1 MEPPEDVAREPGAR
15 EPGAATAVDPG
26 TERPAAQG
34 ADEGRAPSHS
44 HVAAPLRRRAT
55 RRLVAG
61 VAGGLADHY
70 ETRPIWFRLPFG
82 ASALI
87 VGVLAAGALS
97 DPNNAGAVGSALL
110 SLLAI
115 IAVLAY
121 LLLWWLIPRE
131 DLPESAARR
140 LSHRYPSARRWPGIA
155 LLGFGIALLLDQ
167 LGVWRPNVVLAFA
180 LIGTGVLLYRRESAV
195 LEVREP
201 ARATTTGATTPGA
214 TTATT
219 LTSAAPP
226 RVPRERSPL
235 GWIAFGV
242 MLLVVGGAA
251 MWATLTSATPRIAT
265 FPALGL
271 LVLAAGLLV
280 GSVFGRAKW
289 LILPALL
296 IVPVML
302 ATSPIRLP
310 LEGRFGDTYV
320 RPRDLGELVG
330 AYRNT
335 AGVIFIDLKR
345 FQGRSGLELPLQAST
360 IFGSVNVLVPY
371 DAHVQARGYAGLG
384 NVWLGRRSA
393 GGPAASLSRT
403 LEPRFGDGATFI
415 LRLETGIGDVSV
427 TRYAPTRKELRELRR
442 ELRRQER

>member
-1 MEPPEDVAREPGAR
+1 MAMPPEDVEREPVGS
-15 EPGAATAVDPG
+15 EPRTGVTVDELADQ
-26 TERPAAQG
+26 T
-34 ADEGRAPSHS
+34 DEGRAPTRSV
-44 HVAAPLRRRAT
+44 VALRRRAT
-55 RRLVAG
+55 HRLVAG

-70 ETRPIWFRLPFG
+70 QTRPIWFRLPFG
-82 ASALI
+82 VSALI
-87 VGVLAAGALS
+87 VGLLAASWLTDPDVQIDAAVFGNAIVSVLA
-97 DPNNAGAVGSALL
+97 
-110 SLLAI
+110 LLA
-115 IAVLAY
+115 VFAY

-140 LSHRYPSARRWPGIA
+140 LSRRYPSARRWPGIA

-180 LIGTGVLLYRRESAV
+180 LIGAGLLLYRRESV
-195 LEVREP
+195 VMLEAREP
-201 ARATTTGATTPGA
+201 VATTPGA
-214 TTATT
+214 TTPRATT
-219 LTSAAPP
+219 SGATP

-235 GWIAFGV
+235 GWIVFGI

-289 LILPALL
+289 LILPALM

-310 LEGRFGDTYV
+310 LEGRFGDTYL

-330 AYRNT
+330 AYRT
-335 AGVIFIDLKR
+335 SAGGIFIDLKR
-345 FQGRSGLELPLQAST
+345 FQGRSNLELPLQASSV
-360 IFGSVNVLVPY
+360 FGDVNVLVPY
-371 DAHVQARGYAGLG
+371 DAHVEVRGYAGLG
-384 NVWLGRRSA
+384 EVFLGRRSA
-393 GGPAASLSRT
+393 GGPGASLART
-403 LEPRFGDGATFI
+403 LEPKHGDGATFF
-415 LRLETGIGDVSV
+415 LRLETGIGNVSV
-427 TRYAPTRKELRELRR
+427 TRYQPTRKEFRELRR

>member
-1 MEPPEDVAREPGAR
+1 MAMPPEDVEREPVGS
-15 EPGAATAVDPG
+15 ETTVTVDELVDP
-26 TERPAAQG
+26 T
-34 ADEGRAPSHS
+34 DEGRAPPRSV
-44 HVAAPLRRRAT
+44 VALRRRAT

-61 VAGGLADHY
+61 VAGGLADHF

-82 ASALI
+82 VSALI
-87 VGVLAAGALS
+87 VGVLAAGVFS
-97 DPNNAGAVGSALL
+97 DPNHAGAVGSALL
-110 SLLAI
+110 SLLALLT
-115 IAVLAY
+115 VFAY

-140 LSHRYPSARRWPGIA
+140 LSRQYPSARRWPGIA
-155 LLGFGIALLLDQ
+155 LLGFGIALLLEQ

-180 LIGTGVLLYRRESAV
+180 LIGAGVLLYRRESV
-195 LEVREP
+195 VMLEAREP
-201 ARATTTGATTPGA
+201 IATTPAARTPGA
-214 TTATT
+214 TTPRATT
-219 LTSAAPP
+219 SGATP

-235 GWIAFGV
+235 GWIVFGI

-251 MWATLTSATPRIAT
+251 MWASLTSATPRIAT

-310 LEGRFGDTYV
+310 LEGRFGDTYL

-330 AYRNT
+330 AYRT
-335 AGVIFIDLKR
+335 SAGGIFIDLKR
-345 FQGRSGLELPLQAST
+345 FQGRSNLELPLQASSV
-360 IFGSVNVLVPY
+360 FGDVNVLVPY
-371 DAHVQARGYAGLG
+371 DAHVEVRGYAGLG
-384 NVWLGRRSA
+384 EVFLGRRSA
-393 GGPAASLSRT
+393 GGPGASLART
-403 LEPRFGDGATFI
+403 LEPKHGDGATFF
-415 LRLETGIGDVSV
+415 LRLETGIGNVSV
-427 TRYAPTRKELRELRR
+427 TRHQPTRKEFRELRR